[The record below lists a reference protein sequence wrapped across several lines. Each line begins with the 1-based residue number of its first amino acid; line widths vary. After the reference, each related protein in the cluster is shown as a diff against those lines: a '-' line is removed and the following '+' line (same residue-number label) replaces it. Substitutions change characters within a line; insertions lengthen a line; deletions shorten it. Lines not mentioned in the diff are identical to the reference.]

1 MQQSSNHSR
10 PAKIAETKFKPY
22 RLASLRYIADMRSG
36 ERDPCVAITNAS
48 PEWEA
53 WCDWF
58 VKHFGEVPWEFKSCA
73 LGLIASATV
82 PCQWSEYLDGTFARI
97 LEDPTSKPMPAPR
110 SIVRHDRPKTPR
122 VERAFQTL
130 AETFGKRFRADT
142 AKAEG
147 EAA

>member
-1 MQQSSNHSR
+1 VQQSSNSR

-53 WCDWF
+53 WADWF
-58 VKHFGEVPWEFKSCA
+58 VKHFGEMPWEFKSVA
-73 LGLIASATV
+73 LGLITSATV
-82 PCQWSEYLDGTFARI
+82 PCQWPEYLDATFARVM
-97 LEDPTSKPMPAPR
+97 DDHSSKPMPAPR
-110 SIVRHDRPKTPR
+110 SIVRHEKPRTPR
-122 VERAFQTL
+122 VERAFRTLAQTL
-130 AETFGKRFRADT
+130 GHARPAST
-142 AKAEG
+142 EG